1 MTIKEIKKAV
11 KNLSVTEQKEL
22 FYWIDEYRENQWD
35 KQIEEDLDKG
45 RLNKLIAQA
54 KQEFKE
60 GKCQKI

>member
-1 MTIKEIKKAV
+1 MTITEIKKAV
-11 KNLSVTEQKEL
+11 KNLSITEQKEL
-22 FYWIDEYRENQWD
+22 FNWIDEYRDNQWD

-45 RLNKLIAQA
+45 RLNKLITQA

>member
-1 MTIKEIKKAV
+1 MTITDIKKAV
-11 KNLSVTEQKEL
+11 ENLSVTEQKEL

-45 RLNKLIAQA
+45 RLSKLIAQA

>member
-1 MTIKEIKKAV
+1 MTITEIKKAV
-11 KNLSVTEQKEL
+11 EHLSINEQKEL
-22 FYWIDEYRENQWD
+22 FNWIDEYRDNQWD
-35 KQIEEDLDKG
+35 KQIEDDLEKG

>member
-1 MTIKEIKKAV
+1 MTITEIKKAV
-11 KNLSVTEQKEL
+11 EHLSIIEQKEL
-22 FYWIDEYRENQWD
+22 FHWIDEYRENQWD
-35 KQIEEDLDKG
+35 KQIEEDLENG